1 MSKSCSWVAARV
13 NSTYLLEMYL
23 ESTKTISSMAGTFMD
38 DLNPTSILEYVDG
51 YSKLE
56 VLVTHT

>member
-1 MSKSCSWVAARV
+1 
-13 NSTYLLEMYL
+13 
-23 ESTKTISSMAGTFMD
+23 MAGTFMD
-38 DLNPTSILEYVDG
+38 DLNPTSTLEYVDG